1 MEFIYASM
9 VLHNS
14 QRLLGCEAIVS
25 TIVLLDRVM
34 LYRNSFVLF
43 NNFSTQ
49 KFKIINLHATKEGTV
64 TLSFKLCREKHSSVE
79 SSRLE
84 VWYT

>member
-1 MEFIYASM
+1 M
-9 VLHNS
+9 
-14 QRLLGCEAIVS
+14 S
-25 TIVLLDRVM
+25 TILLLDRVM

-43 NNFSTQ
+43 NNLSTQ
-49 KFKIINLHATKEGTV
+49 KIKIINLHATEEDTV
-64 TLSFKLCREKHSSVE
+64 TLTFNLCREKHSSVG